1 MKRCEWSFMVRLA
14 LARKA
19 QKVQATCF
27 ITEARKKAS
36 RFTDYIDS
44 GVLGMSSPTR
54 FAVALSRSSDV

>member
-1 MKRCEWSFMVRLA
+1 MLA

-19 QKVQATCF
+19 QKVQAICF
-27 ITEARKKAS
+27 ITEASKQAS
-36 RFTDYIDS
+36 RLTGYVES